1 MQVEIIE
8 NMMKMQQQVKMLHW
22 QTTSYAQHQAFG
34 GVYDALDD
42 LIDKF
47 VEVCMGKHG
56 RPRLNN
62 GILNIEIIDI
72 DEISIDDYVNSCV
85 DFLLSLNDVYDAG
98 DSDLL
103 NIRDEMMAEFNKLK
117 YLLTLK

>member
-1 MQVEIIE
+1 MQVEVLE

-22 QTTSYAQHQAFG
+22 QTTSYSQHQAFG

-42 LIDKF
+42 LIDNF

-56 RPRLNN
+56 RPRLTN
-62 GILNIEIIDI
+62 GVLNIEIIDI
-72 DEISIDDYVNSCV
+72 DEMSIDDYVISCV
-85 DFLLSLNDVYDAG
+85 DFLVSLNDVYEST

>member
-1 MQVEIIE
+1 
-8 NMMKMQQQVKMLHW
+8 MKLISPLIKILNQLKVYHW
-22 QTTSYAQHQAFG
+22 QTTSYAEHKAFG
-34 GVYDALDD
+34 KAYDKLND

-56 RPRLNN
+56 RPRLTD
-62 GILNIEIIDI
+62 GVMNIEIIDI
-72 DEISIDDYVNSCV
+72 DELSIDDYVNSCV
-85 DFLLSLNDVYDAG
+85 DFLISLNDVYETT

-103 NIRDEMMAEFNKLK
+103 NIRDEMLSDINKLK

>member
-22 QTTSYAQHQAFG
+22 QTTSYSQPQAFG
-34 GVYDALDD
+34 GIYDELND

-56 RPRLNN
+56 RPRLTD
-62 GILNIEIIDI
+62 GVMNIEIIDI
-72 DEISIDDYVNSCV
+72 DELSIDDYVNSCV
-85 DFLLSLNDVYDAG
+85 DFLISLNDVYETT

>member
-1 MQVEIIE
+1 L
-8 NMMKMQQQVKMLHW
+8 N
-22 QTTSYAQHQAFG
+22 
-34 GVYDALDD
+34 D

-56 RPRLNN
+56 RPRLTD
-62 GILNIEIIDI
+62 GVMNIEVIDI
-72 DEISIDDYVNSCV
+72 DELSIDDYVNSCV
-85 DFLLSLNDVYDAG
+85 DFLISLNDVYETT